1 MKIFFSRPVIKFFG
15 LVIEIISEIYAKKEK
30 LNFQKLYFIKNV
42 LNWTSIDAYYE
53 LRSNDRGVAQLGSA
67 GALGAYL
74 FTNETSC
81 NN

>member
-1 MKIFFSRPVIKFFG
+1 MIFFVQVHQTHN
-15 LVIEIISEIYAKKEK
+15 LII
-30 LNFQKLYFIKNV
+30 FQKLLKFTYFINYFPPKNNFAKFF
-42 LNWTSIDAYYE
+42 LIRTFIDDCNE
-53 LRSNDRGVAQLGSA
+53 LISYGRGVAQLGSA